1 MFFVDLVKHYADVL
15 PPTIAKKKVDTERKV
30 PSRKRTAPIDMRMSR
45 SRLSAGTEARDWLAN
60 QRVQGNVPPPVPPP
74 PVHPVPPPSPPVP
87 APQASE
93 PVPTSTPPVA
103 QDLHVPPPPPL
114 SSVKP
119 TPAPEPPKL
128 AAPVPVPAARAVNP
142 DAPSRPVFKSPP
154 PEDDELPPRPAFTSP
169 PPESDRESPAPAPAA
184 APAKVTPQTPTPRR
198 RNSGSPRPN
207 AGRAGS
213 PRVRSPSNSSS
224 KLASSARSGSPAVAQ
239 SDDAPLNVNRA
250 SLSRGSSSET
260 GRVRQPR
267 GSRPPRGGGNV
278 SSIISNLNR
287 SSLSSDRTS
296 PPPSGLQRGGRGR
309 PQSGVVEE
317 KRRSLT
323 GLARRTMD
331 SDAEEGVVG

>member
-1 MFFVDLVKHYADVL
+1 MDLVEHYADVL

-30 PSRKRTAPIDMRMSR
+30 PTRKRTAPIDMRMSR
-45 SRLSAGTEARDWLAN
+45 SRLSAGTEAKDWLAS
-60 QRVQGNVPPPVPPP
+60 QRAQGNVPPPVPPSVP
-74 PVHPVPPPSPPVP
+74 SVPQPVQPAQPVPTQPVP
-87 APQASE
+87 APQSSE
-93 PVPTSTPPVA
+93 PAPTSTPPAA
-103 QDLHVPPPPPL
+103 QVLQVPPPPPL
-114 SSVKP
+114 PSVKP

-169 PPESDRESPAPAPAA
+169 PPESDRESPTPK
-184 APAKVTPQTPTPRR
+184 PAKVSPQIPTPRR

-224 KLASSARSGSPAVAQ
+224 PLAGSARSGSPAVAQ
-239 SDDAPLNVNRA
+239 TEDAPVNLNRA
-250 SLSRGSSSET
+250 SLSRGPSSET

-267 GSRPPRGGGNV
+267 GSRPPRGGGSV
-278 SSIISNLNR
+278 SSIVNNFNR
-287 SSLSSDRTS
+287 SDRTS
-296 PPPSGLQRGGRGR
+296 PPPAGLQRGGRGR
-309 PQSGVVEE
+309 PQSGIVEDR
-317 KRRSLT
+317 RRSLT